1 MMRLLLLGVT
11 STCLKQED
19 FIVVCSSRASFFTS
33 SMKIQWYCEGMD
45 LTLLS
50 VGYKKW

>member
-1 MMRLLLLGVT
+1 MRLLLLGVT
-11 STCLKQED
+11 STCSKQEED
-19 FIVVCSSRASFFTS
+19 YLVVCSSLFFTS